1 MTQLTLAVFKVRWQ
15 DKPEE
20 IIPVQFNP
28 TEYSLD
34 KQVQLGEV
42 QVPGLDSPLQQFVR
56 GNAEKLTVDLFF
68 DTTDSG
74 MGADAHGVA
83 NETDKIYQLIKIEP
97 KRHAPPILEFIWS
110 ADFPGSKVGSPP
122 TPAAATA
129 SRAARSI
136 TEMAGNAIAGIAG
149 AIGSAAG
156 TAMAAVGA
164 AINQQRRTSFT
175 CVMESIKQKFTLFSP
190 QGVPLRATL
199 TVTLREYRSLETQLK
214 ELNLSSPD
222 RTHVHVLQRGEE
234 LPRVSWQ
241 YYERVSKWR
250 EIASANGIEDPR
262 RLTPGSF
269 LRVPRL
275 DKR

>member
-1 MTQLTLAVFKVRWQ
+1 MTQLALAVFKVKWQ
-15 DKPEE
+15 DKKEE
-20 IIPVQFNP
+20 TIPVQYNP

-34 KQVQLGEV
+34 KQAQIAEV
-42 QVPGLDSPLQQFVR
+42 QVPGLDAPLQQFVR
-56 GNAEKLTVDLFF
+56 GQSEKMTLELFF
-68 DTTDSG
+68 DTTDHG
-74 MGADAHGVA
+74 MGPGAHSVV

-110 ADFPGSKVGSPP
+110 ADFPGSKVGGPP
-122 TPAAATA
+122 TLKAATA

-136 TEMAGNAIAGIAG
+136 AELAAGAVAGAAE

-164 AINQQRRTSFT
+164 ALNHQRRTSFT

-199 TVTLREYRSLETQLK
+199 TVTLREYRPLEKQLK

-222 RTHVHVLQRGEE
+222 RTHVHVLQAAEN
-234 LPRVSWQ
+234 LPLVSQ
-241 YYERVSKWR
+241 RFYERVHDWR
-250 EIASANGIEDPR
+250 AIAGANAIEDPR
-262 RLTPGSF
+262 RLRPGTF
-269 LRVPRL
+269 LRVPRI
-275 DKR
+275 D